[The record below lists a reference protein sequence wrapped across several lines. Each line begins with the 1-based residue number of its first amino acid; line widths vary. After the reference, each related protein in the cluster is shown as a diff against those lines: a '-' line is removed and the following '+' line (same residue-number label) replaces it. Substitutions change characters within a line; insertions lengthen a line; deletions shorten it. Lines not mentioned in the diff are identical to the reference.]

1 MRLNLNLK
9 NKYDLKIN
17 GIILIG
23 AHYGN
28 EYNDFLETDVKNVV
42 MFEPLKNNFSVLSK
56 NIIDQNVVLIN
67 KALGNEN
74 KKITMFVETANKG
87 MSSSILEPKLHI
99 NQYPHI
105 VFNEREEIDMVRL
118 DDVGLDMNKYNFILI
133 DVQGYEMEVFKGA
146 EETLKNID
154 YIITE
159 INNVEL
165 YKDCVMFSNLVSY
178 LSNFGFVLME
188 EDAHGATWGD
198 ALFIKRKYD

>member
-28 EYNDFLETDVKNVV
+28 EYSDFLETGVKNVV

-56 NIIDQNVVLIN
+56 NITDPNVVLIN
-67 KALGNEN
+67 KALGSEN
-74 KKITMFVETANKG
+74 KKIIMFVETANKG
-87 MSSSILEPKLHI
+87 MSSSVLEPKLHI
-99 NQYPHI
+99 NEYPHI
-105 VFNEREEIDMVRL
+105 VFDVREEVDMVCL
-118 DDVGLDMNKYNFILI
+118 DDVGLDMTKYNFILI

-146 EETLKNID
+146 EETLKSID

-159 INNVEL
+159 VNNAEL
-165 YKDCVMFSNLVSY
+165 YKDCVMFGNLANY
-178 LSNFGFVLME
+178 LSKFGFVLME

-198 ALFIKRKYD
+198 ALFIKRKL

>member
-1 MRLNLNLK
+1 MRLNLSLK

-28 EYNDFLETDVKNVV
+28 EYGDFLEMGVKNIV

-56 NIIDQNVVLIN
+56 NIADPNVVLIN

-74 KKITMFVETANKG
+74 RKIDMFVETANKG
-87 MSSSILEPKLHI
+87 MSSSILEPKLHV

-105 VFNEREEIDMVRL
+105 VFNEREEVDMVRL
-118 DDVGLDMNKYNFILI
+118 DDINLDMTNYNFILI

-146 EETLKNID
+146 EETLKNVD

-159 INNVEL
+159 VNNAEL
-165 YKDCVMFSNLVSY
+165 YKGCVMFSNLANY
-178 LSNFGFVLME
+178 LSKFGYVLME
-188 EDAHGATWGD
+188 EDARGATWGD
-198 ALFIKRKYD
+198 ALFIKRKL